1 MILFLF
7 IKPENFCQKTL
18 SNFFEILKKSP
29 NSNARIGKIST
40 SHGEI
45 STPAFIFC
53 GTKATVKS
61 ILPKQLYSAN
71 TQIILSNTYHL
82 MLQPGPHVIAENKGL
97 QSFTQ
102 WKGPMMTDSGG
113 YQIFSLGHG
122 SVSEEIKGKNKNI
135 KRKSLIKITE
145 EGASFRNYLNG
156 DKVFLSPE
164 RSIELQRYFGADLI
178 FVLDECTPFNVSKK
192 YTESSMHLSHRWANR
207 CLKSFK
213 LPFESYDKKSGS
225 SGGQF
230 LYGIIQ
236 GGVYEDLRKIACEET
251 CSQDYD
257 GLAIGGSLGGTKDQM
272 YEIFSFCENIV
283 DKKRPMHVLGIG
295 GIDDILHGVSCGYD
309 TFDCVSPTRIAR
321 HGIMLSKLK
330 IKGLNLN
337 NSKFRDDHSCIDE
350 ICNVPEINKFTK
362 SYIHHLLKSNEI
374 LGMVI
379 LSIYNIWFMNNFFQE
394 IRTAIQ
400 QDQFETYKKDI
411 LSQLSK

>member
-1 MILFLF
+1 MN
-7 IKPENFCQKTL
+7 K
-18 SNFFEILKKSP
+18 FFEILKKSP
-29 NSNARIGKIST
+29 NSNARTGKIDT
-40 SHGEI
+40 AHGVV

-61 ILPKQLYSAN
+61 ILPRQLYSSK

-82 MLQPGPHVIAENKGL
+82 MLQPGPDIISQNNGL
-97 QSFTQ
+97 QRFTQ
-102 WKGPMMTDSGG
+102 WRGPMMTDSGG

-122 SVSEEIKGKNKNI
+122 SVSEEIKGKNNNV

-164 RSIELQRYFGADLI
+164 KSIDLQRHFGADLI

-192 YTESSMHLSHRWANR
+192 YTESSMYLSHRWAKR
-207 CLKSFK
+207 SLDSFQS
-213 LPFESYDKKSGS
+213 PFDKFEKNSGS
-225 SGGQF
+225 AGRQY

-236 GGVYEDLRKIACEET
+236 GGIYEDLRKIACEET
-251 CSQDYD
+251 SANPYD
-257 GLAIGGSLGGTKDQM
+257 GLAIGGSLGGTKEQM
-272 YEIFSFCENIV
+272 YEIFSYCENLV
-283 DKKRPMHVLGIG
+283 DKQKPMHVLGIG

-321 HGIMLSKLK
+321 HGIMLSKSR

-337 NSKFRDDHSCIDE
+337 NAQFRDDHSSIDE
-350 ICNVPEINKFTK
+350 NCDVEEINKFSK
-362 SYIHHLLKSNEI
+362 SYIHHLLRSNEI
-374 LGMVI
+374 LAMVI

-394 IRTAIQ
+394 IRDAIE
-400 QDQFETYKKDI
+400 QDRFEIYKKDL